1 VVKWAQGGGEI
12 MNFAKIESAAKHA
25 MDKHRKMT
33 GKKDIDADIAK
44 AISAA
49 IEEYDKQKSEES

>member
-1 VVKWAQGGGEI
+1 

-25 MDKHRKMT
+25 MDRRRKMVGT
-33 GKKDIDADIAK
+33 KDIDADIAK
-44 AISAA
+44 AIAAA